1 MCSPFAMPTCIDVIG
16 QGGPNLAGKHWVAY
30 SRSSGVARWT
40 SVGGATRVGYW
51 CDWVKVLMQ
60 GVIFKSCASLAA
72 TRHSGLSRA
81 IEDSVMGLGYKLII
95 CLVGSDVLEGDG

>member
-1 MCSPFAMPTCIDVIG
+1 MCSPFTMPTFIDVIG

-30 SRSSGVARWT
+30 SRSSGVARWA

-60 GVIFKSCASLAA
+60 GVICKSCASLAA